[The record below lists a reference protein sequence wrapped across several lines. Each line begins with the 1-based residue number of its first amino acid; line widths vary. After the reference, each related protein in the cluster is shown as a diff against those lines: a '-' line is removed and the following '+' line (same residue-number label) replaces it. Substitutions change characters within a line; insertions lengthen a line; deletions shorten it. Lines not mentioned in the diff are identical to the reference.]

1 MLFKVTLHLTEGASS
16 GRASS
21 SVNGES
27 ECVLACTKQW
37 KKAMKSYFCDCL
49 HKIFFFCIWQKPEGN
64 NMRTDGLASLFRPR
78 NSIHTL
84 KVQSVTQ
91 LTWPNELSMLTNSVA
106 ASSIL
111 ASLVSRPSPF
121 FVVAVLGYPLYIL
134 TSHTQREIKTAER
147 YKKKK
152 NNKERKSRWW

>member
-1 MLFKVTLHLTEGASS
+1 
-16 GRASS
+16 
-21 SVNGES
+21 
-27 ECVLACTKQW
+27 
-37 KKAMKSYFCDCL
+37 
-49 HKIFFFCIWQKPEGN
+49 
-64 NMRTDGLASLFRPR
+64 MRTDGLASLFRPR

-111 ASLVSRPSPF
+111 AIFIGLKTLAF
-121 FVVAVLGYPLYIL
+121 FVVAVRGYPLYTL
-134 TSHTQREIKTAER
+134 TPHTQREIKTAER

-152 NNKERKSRWW
+152 TRKRGSQGDGSSKITILSIINISRWLVNISIIRENRIVWEREFLRFGAAISGRRSFIRRSELTSWYGIKSSIM